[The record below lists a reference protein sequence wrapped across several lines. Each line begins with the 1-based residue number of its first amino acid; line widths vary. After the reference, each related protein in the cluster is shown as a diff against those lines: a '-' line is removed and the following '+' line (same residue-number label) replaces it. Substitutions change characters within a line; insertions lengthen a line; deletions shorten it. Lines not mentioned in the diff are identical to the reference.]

1 VGSILTIQLNEHH
14 DSFIWTASR
23 NFSVKNMYNDLVKR
37 NGIHFNCC
45 TWKAKIPLKI
55 KIFLWY
61 LRKGVILTKDNLAK
75 RQWKGCTRCC
85 FCNKQE
91 IAQHLF
97 FECPMAKLL
106 WMTISITFGIRTPA
120 NCINLFG
127 PWLRSFSNKQRNQ
140 VLIGVAAFCWAL
152 WLCRNEVVFQRSNFK
167 TILQVIFRGA
177 FWIRSRSILSKEEE
191 RNILKQGCRWLE
203 TMALEFFNKSGWN
216 VRKRIMD

>member
-1 VGSILTIQLNEHH
+1 
-14 DSFIWTASR
+14 
-23 NFSVKNMYNDLVKR
+23 
-37 NGIHFNCC
+37 
-45 TWKAKIPLKI
+45 
-55 KIFLWY
+55 
-61 LRKGVILTKDNLAK
+61 
-75 RQWKGCTRCC
+75 
-85 FCNKQE
+85 
-91 IAQHLF
+91 
-97 FECPMAKLL
+97 MAKLM
-106 WMTISITFGIRTPA
+106 WMTISITFGIRTSA

-127 PWLRSFSNKQRNQ
+127 TWLRSFSNKQRNQ